1 MSGTKAGGR
10 KAAETNKIKHGED
23 FYSRIG
29 AKGGSRSTPYGGF
42 GSKKIGPDGLT
53 GLQRA
58 SIVGAKGGSISR
70 RGEAQQWYEKNK
82 FNLEA
87 LEESG
92 YSNSEIAHKLGISI
106 SKLHYINK
114 TYRGRL

>member
-1 MSGTKAGGR
+1 MTGTKEGGR
-10 KAAETNKIKHGED
+10 KAAATNKLIYGED
-23 FYSRIG
+23 FYARIG

-58 SIVGAKGGSISR
+58 SIVGVKGGHISR
-70 RGEAQQWYEKNK
+70 RNEAQQWYEKNK

-92 YSNSEIAHKLGISI
+92 YSNSEIAHKLGISVN
-106 SKLHYINK
+106 KLYYINK